1 MKRDADVALAVGDPR
16 IGGPLSP
23 GKKSPTLGQP
33 IRNIPL

>member
-1 MKRDADVALAVGDPR
+1 MQTDAHIALAAGAAGIGD
-16 IGGPLSP
+16 LSP

>member
-16 IGGPLSP
+16 IGDLYPP
-23 GKKSPTLGQP
+23 KKSPTLGQP